1 MSSVKKNF
9 AKAIGYIK
17 RDIEIAMEEKNEIEE
32 FIGYYT
38 SAPQSLSKRQRV
50 NKEYARLVALNNDL
64 RNLHREILFYK
75 EYFRYTQAEIDAIPV
90 ATEESIR
97 RDELMIQKERTDTS
111 WTVEDTRRVYKKA
124 GVICPI

>member
-50 NKEYARLVALNNDL
+50 NKEYARLVALNNEL
-64 RNLHREILFYK
+64 RTLRGEILFYK